1 MHKAIA
7 SIFLQFPIIIKFSMV
22 LHAVSLFVFIINPEF
37 WPWLL
42 AVIIINHV
50 IIAAI
55 GLWPRSQALGT
66 NWIQL
71 PATAIAKNEIALTID
86 DGPEP
91 DVTTKVL
98 DILDAH
104 QIKATFFCVGD
115 KALQYPALCQDII
128 HRGHTIENHT
138 QRHRHTFSLL
148 GPKGYQQEIQAAQ
161 NTLTTVTGEQPL
173 FFRAPAG
180 LRNPFLEPVLKKL
193 NLTLASWTVR
203 GFDTQ
208 NGNAEQI
215 KSKLISHLKA
225 GTILL
230 LHDGNAAKTH
240 DGIPVILEVL
250 PDLIKAAQSK
260 QLRFITLRQA
270 L

>member
-7 SIFLQFPIIIKFSMV
+7 SIFLESPLIIKISMV

-66 NWIQL
+66 NWTQL

-91 DVTTKVL
+91 EVTTKVL
-98 DILDAH
+98 DILDSH
-104 QIKATFFCVGD
+104 QVKATFFCVGN
-115 KALQYPALCQDII
+115 KALQQPALCQEII
-128 HRGHTIENHT
+128 RRGHSIENHT

-148 GPKGYQQEIQAAQ
+148 GPKGYQQEIQTAQ
-161 NTLTTVTGEQPL
+161 NTLTSITGQQPL

-180 LRNPFLEPVLKKL
+180 LRNPFLDPVLKKL
-193 NLTLASWTVR
+193 HLTLASWTVR
-203 GFDTQ
+203 GFDTR
-208 NGNAEQI
+208 NSNAEKL
-215 KSKLISHLKA
+215 KSKLINHLKA

-230 LHDGNAAKTH
+230 LHDGNSARTQN
-240 DGIPVILEVL
+240 GIPVILEVL
-250 PDLIKAAQSK
+250 PDLIKAAKSK